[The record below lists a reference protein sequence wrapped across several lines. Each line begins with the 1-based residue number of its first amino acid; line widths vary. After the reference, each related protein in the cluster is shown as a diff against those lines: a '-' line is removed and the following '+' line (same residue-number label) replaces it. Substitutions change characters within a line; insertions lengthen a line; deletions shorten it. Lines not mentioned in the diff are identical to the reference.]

1 LRPDSIR
8 QDRCG
13 RLRGR
18 CPAHQH
24 SGART
29 PSAAFGPARERL
41 AAFLDLPIDLI
52 GQIGAGR
59 NRTTGLIDVAIVQ
72 SLYRKGEV
80 KDLVAEYG
88 HILVDEYHHLSA
100 VSFEQVMRR
109 APAKYVTGLT
119 ATPLRKDGHH
129 PIIYMQCGPI
139 RFNVPVGRKSSQAR
153 LNTGVVP
160 RTTAITWNQ
169 QTAPKI
175 RNSARC
181 CPRIQHGTNRSFA
194 MLWRHSVE
202 VPRPYCRLEGRS
214 ILIASPFGCGSSAT
228 ACFFSRAA

>member
-1 LRPDSIR
+1 MRPDSIR

-153 LNTGVVP
+153 LNTGSCHEQRRSRGTSKLRQRLGTLRAAVRGFNTE
-160 RTTAITWNQ
+160 RTDHL
-169 QTAPKI
+169 
-175 RNSARC
+175 RC
-181 CPRIQHGTNRSFA
+181 CGGIPSRSLA
-194 MLWRHSVE
+194 PTVVWKDGA
-202 VPRPYCRLEGRS
+202 Y
-214 ILIASPFGCGSSAT
+214 
-228 ACFFSRAA
+228 